1 MRESGILMH
10 ITSLPGPYGVGT
22 MGKNAYHF
30 VDFLDKAGQSCWQ
43 ILPLNPTGYGDSP
56 YQSFSAFAGN
66 PYLID
71 LDTLVEE
78 GLLERWE
85 PEAVKWGDTPSR
97 VSFGRLYEERG
108 KLLHLA
114 HSRFTP
120 DEDYRAF
127 LQENAWWLEDYA
139 LFMALKEKNGGAPW
153 LDWSEEL
160 RLRDPAAL
168 AQASK
173 ACAEDICYHYFVQYL
188 FHRQWKALRGY
199 ANSKGIRIIGDVP
212 IYVPLDSA
220 DVWVNYHLFQLDEN
234 RRPTVVAGCP
244 PDGFT
249 ADGQLWGNPIYDWQ
263 VMADTGYDWWIRRL
277 SAAAGMYDVVR
288 FDHFRGFESYWSVP
302 AGDKTARNG
311 RWRKGPG
318 IDFIRAV
325 QKALP
330 ELDFIAE
337 DLGFVTPEVRKLQMD
352 SGYPGMKVLEFA
364 FDSREESD
372 YLPHLYPVDSVCYTG
387 THDNVTLKQWFDE
400 ANRKDRSYAKAYL
413 GLNRQEGFVWG
424 MIRGGMSSVS
434 RMFVAQMQDYL
445 ELGGEAR
452 MNFPGTL
459 SGANWTWR
467 ATEGFDSDQLARKIR
482 KMTGLYGRLKKD

>member
-22 MGKNAYHF
+22 MGKQAYHF

-78 GLLERWE
+78 GLLKAEE
-85 PEAVKWGDTPSR
+85 PGLVSWGDDPTR
-97 VSFGRLYEERG
+97 VSFGKLYEERG
-108 KLLHLA
+108 KLLRLA
-114 HSRFTP
+114 YSRFTP
-120 DEDYRAF
+120 DEDYAAF
-127 LQENAWWLEDYA
+127 LAENADWLPDYA
-139 LFMALKEKNGGAPW
+139 LFMALKESYGGAPW
-153 LDWSEEL
+153 LDWQDGL
-160 RLRDPAAL
+160 RLREETALEAAR
-168 AQASK
+168 QTHGDK
-173 ACAEDICYHYFVQYL
+173 IGYQCFVQYL
-188 FHRQWKALRGY
+188 FFRQWKALRAY
-199 ANSKGIRIIGDVP
+199 ANGKGIRIIGDVP

-220 DVWVNYHLFQLDEN
+220 DVWVNFEQFQLDES

-263 VMADTGYDWWIRRL
+263 AMAEHGFGWWIKRL
-277 SAAAGMYDVVR
+277 SAAAVMYDVVR
-288 FDHFRGFESYWSVP
+288 FDHFRGFESYWAVP

-311 RWRKGPG
+311 KWVKGPG
-318 IDFIRAV
+318 LPFIRAV
-325 QKALP
+325 QQALP
-330 ELDFIAE
+330 KLDFIAE
-337 DLGFVTPEVRKLQMD
+337 DLGFMTPEVRKLQMD

-400 ANRKDRSYAKAYL
+400 AGRKDKAYAKAYL
-413 GLNRQEGFVWG
+413 GLNRQEGNVWG
-424 MIRGGMSSVS
+424 VIRGGMSSVS
-434 RMFVAQMQDYL
+434 RLFIAQMQDYL

-459 SGANWTWR
+459 SSANWTWR
-467 ATEGFDSDQLARKIR
+467 AVEGFDSDRLAKKIR
-482 KMTGLYGRLKKD
+482 KMTGLYGRLKTN